1 MRVYQ
6 FTEQPYFPAWT
17 DHDGSLRVNLP
28 NARQD
33 PTVAADLLHRY
44 YDEWCLADALGL
56 DIMVNEHHAT
66 ATCMSSTAIVALSV
80 LARETK
86 RARLLVLGY
95 PIGHRLDPLRAA
107 EELAAIDVISRG
119 RLDMGFIKGVPYEFP
134 VSNQNPVGTMDRFW
148 EAHDFIIKAMTSHD
162 TPFNWESETFHYR
175 HVNLW
180 PRPYQIPHPPVWS
193 TTGSKTN
200 ARVLGEKGYV
210 MATLGTGFA
219 TRPLFDAYREG
230 YVSKGRQAPAAD
242 RFAYLGLVA
251 VASDEA
257 AARAR
262 AEIVASYLRSS
273 SIVAPQFR
281 NPPGYLSVEDNMRIL
296 RGEKRQRSKT
306 KDGRFIDMHGAS
318 VQDLIDAGIMFAGTP
333 DQVYDQIVDFCE
345 YCGGM
350 GNLIMMGHAG
360 PMSHEDT
367 VDNLTLFAKEVLP
380 RLKAYAQPRAEAP
393 ARP

>member
-17 DHDGSLRVNLP
+17 DHAGSLRVNLP
-28 NARQD
+28 NGKQD
-33 PTVAADLLHRY
+33 PVVAADLLHRY
-44 YDEWCLADALGL
+44 YDEWRLADELGF
-56 DIMVNEHHAT
+56 DIMVNEHHST
-66 ATCMSSTAIVALSV
+66 ATCMSCTAIVTLSV

-86 RARLLVLGY
+86 RARLLTLGY
-95 PIGHRLDPLRAA
+95 PIGHRQDPLRIA
-107 EELAAIDVISRG
+107 EELATVDVISRG

-134 VSNQNPVGTMDRFW
+134 VSNQNPVGVMDRFW
-148 EAHDFIIKAMTSHD
+148 ESHDFILKAMTSHD
-162 TPFNWESETFHYR
+162 APFNWEGENFHYR

-180 PRPYQIPHPPVWS
+180 PRPYQAPHPPVWS
-193 TTGSKTN
+193 TTGSRAN

-230 YVSKGRQAPAAD
+230 YVANGRPAPAAD

-251 VASDEA
+251 VADSEA
-257 AARAR
+257 KARAR
-262 AEIVASYLRSS
+262 AEIIASYLHSS

-281 NPPGYLSVEDNMRIL
+281 NPPGYLSIEDNMRIL
-296 RGEKRQRSKT
+296 RGETRQRSKT
-306 KDGRFIDMHGAS
+306 RDGRFIDMHAGS
-318 VQDLIDAGIMFAGTP
+318 IQDLIDAGIMFAGTP
-333 DQVYDQIVDFCE
+333 DQVYDQIVTFCD

-360 PMSHEDT
+360 PMSHADT
-367 VDNLTLFAKEVLP
+367 VDNLTLFATEVLP
-380 RLKAYAQPRAEAP
+380 RLKAYQQPRAEAP
-393 ARP
+393 A